1 MIKPK
6 KLLAN
11 SFLRAAHGIVS
22 ITGLAIALSAC
33 GLMAAINPESQVLSY
48 QYQTQYAFVRIER
61 IEPGAPDNAHPFA
74 VSVDALR
81 QALANLEVEGSSILG
96 KAVPMFTGE
105 ELEEIV
111 PQLVAALAKVGP
123 KEDVTFAVTGEHGLL
138 DLSPKMFT
146 TGRVFAHAARL
157 NVIFGWVHES
167 YETRQPGA
175 HTSLFTP
182 GSRAR
187 RIENIWSIVPG
198 GARLADNRSDW
209 LMFDATALLVWKDKT
224 GGSAATPADSR
235 DQEIKNKLRTLDRL
249 KADGLIT
256 EEEYRERR
264 SAITTSK

>member
-6 KLLAN
+6 KFLAN
-11 SFLRAAHGIVS
+11 AFLRAAHGIVS

-48 QYQTQYAFVRIER
+48 QYRTQYAFVRIER

-81 QALANLEVEGSSILG
+81 QTLANLKVKGSVSRD
-96 KAVPMFTGE
+96 AVSVFTRQ

-123 KEDVTFAVTGEHGLL
+123 KEDVAFAVTGEHGPFSR
-138 DLSPKMFT
+138 SPKTFT

-157 NVIFGWVHES
+157 NVIFGRVHEI
-167 YETRQPGA
+167 YETDQPGA
-175 HTSLFTP
+175 VTPLFTP

-187 RIENIWSIVPG
+187 RIESIWSIVPG
-198 GARLADNRSDW
+198 SARLADNRSDW
-209 LMFDATALLVWKDKT
+209 LMVDATALSVWKDKT

-235 DQEIKNKLRTLDRL
+235 DQEIENELRTLDRL

-256 EEEYRERR
+256 EQKYRERR
-264 SAITTSK
+264 RAILQGI